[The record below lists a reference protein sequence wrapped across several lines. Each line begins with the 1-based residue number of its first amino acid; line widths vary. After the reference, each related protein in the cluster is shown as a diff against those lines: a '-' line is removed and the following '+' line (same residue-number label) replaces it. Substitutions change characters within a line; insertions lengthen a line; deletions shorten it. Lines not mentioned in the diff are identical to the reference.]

1 MSRIEKV
8 NIERNTKKQREIT
21 KPGNIE
27 KQSKAEKNDGKE
39 LFRIGEVAKMY
50 HISMGTLRHY
60 EQAGL
65 LKPEYID
72 AQTGYRYYGVRQ
84 LEVMNTIRYLRVLD
98 IPLPQIAEF
107 LQNRDIPVIQE
118 KLKKQKSLIQQKQ
131 KELELIERKIDHRL
145 EQLQDAV
152 ESELD
157 QISVKEIPAGRLVW
171 IRDSLKLSSYL
182 DLEYSIQKLQKNQ
195 KEPLAFLGKVGVGI
209 SKENLEQGNFQNYER
224 VFLMLDEEDQ
234 YEGKVEQFPAEQCVT
249 IRFCG
254 SHAEAAEQYEKLIQ
268 YIRKNGYRIDGFSR
282 EITLIDYGITN
293 DPEKFVTEI
302 RIPVSKV

>member
-1 MSRIEKV
+1 MNKIDKTNTGS
-8 NIERNTKKQREIT
+8 NTKKQRENI
-21 KPGNIE
+21 KSGNIE
-27 KQSKAEKNDGKE
+27 KESKEEKNGSKE

-72 AQTGYRYYGVRQ
+72 ERTGYRYYGVRQ

-98 IPLPQIAEF
+98 FPLPQIAEF

-118 KLKKQKSLIQQKQ
+118 KLRKQKALIQQKQ

-157 QISVKEIPAGRLVW
+157 QIYMKEIPAGRIVW
-171 IRDSLKLSSYL
+171 IRDSLKLNSYL

-209 SKENLEQGNFQNYER
+209 SKENLEQGNFQNYEL

-234 YEGKVEQFPAEQCVT
+234 YEGEIERLPAEKCVT

-254 SHAEAAEQYEKLIQ
+254 SHAEAAEHYEKLMQ
-268 YIRKNGYRIDGFSR
+268 YIRENEYQIDGFSR

-302 RIPVSKV
+302 RIPVSKI

>member
-1 MSRIEKV
+1 MSKIEKV
-8 NIERNTKKQREIT
+8 HTGSNTKKQREIIES
-21 KPGNIE
+21 GNIE
-27 KQSKAEKNDGKE
+27 KQSKEEKKDGKE

-118 KLKKQKSLIQQKQ
+118 KLKKQKALIQQKQ
-131 KELELIERKIDHRL
+131 KELELIEQKIDHRL
-145 EQLQDAV
+145 KQLQDAV

-157 QISVKEIPAGRLVW
+157 QISVREIPAGRIVW
-171 IRDSLKLSSYL
+171 IRDSLKLNSYL

-234 YEGKVEQFPAEQCVT
+234 YEGEIESLPVEQCVT
-249 IRFCG
+249 VRFCG
-254 SHAEAAEQYEKLIQ
+254 SHVEAAEQYEKLMQ
-268 YIRKNGYRIDGFSR
+268 YIRRNDYQIVGFSR
-282 EITLIDYGITN
+282 EITLVDYGITN

-302 RIPVSKV
+302 RIPISKI